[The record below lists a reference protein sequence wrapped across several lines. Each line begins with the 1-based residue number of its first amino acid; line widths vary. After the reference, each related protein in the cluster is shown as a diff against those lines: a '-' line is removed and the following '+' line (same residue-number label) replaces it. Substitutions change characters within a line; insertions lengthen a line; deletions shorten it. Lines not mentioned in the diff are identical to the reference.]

1 MPRYE
6 LASEGR
12 PPKLLTRRVRIISAR
27 IMTPRETST
36 SSNLTKML
44 PPLELAQNYG
54 LSEARLN
61 TALKLIREHED
72 EFRVALKKHF
82 GR

>member
-1 MPRYE
+1 
-6 LASEGR
+6 
-12 PPKLLTRRVRIISAR
+12 
-27 IMTPRETST
+27 MTPRETST